1 MESRESITVQEAVGT
16 YIASVKKKGDHEEL
30 HRELFRFVQWC
41 GTQRTWSEISPPEIG
56 EYAEQMGASGTT
68 PQAAARLQIVRG
80 FLSYARRKGLT
91 DKNLAQHVRIRKSKG
106 TIFKGQEQEKI
117 ELTPEG
123 HAHLVAELE
132 RLKSERGPIAIQIRK
147 AAADKDVREN
157 VPLEAAREQLGFLE
171 SRIRT
176 IEYTL
181 NAGVIIDAS
190 RQQRAQKVRL
200 GARVS
205 IKDLGTGRE
214 TSYTVVSPS
223 EANPLDGR
231 ISDLSPL
238 GKALIGR
245 LSGQETEAETPRGKI
260 RYRIMEVSA

>member
-1 MESRESITVQEAVGT
+1 MESRESITLQGSVEN
-16 YIASVKKKGDHEEL
+16 YIASMKRKDDHEEI
-30 HRELFRFVQWC
+30 HRELIRFVQWC
-41 GTQRTWSEISPPEIG
+41 GSHRTWTEIKPPEIG
-56 EYAEQMGASGTT
+56 EYGDQMATAGTT

-80 FLSYARRKGLT
+80 FLSYAKRKGHT
-91 DKNLAQHVRIRKSKG
+91 DTNLAQHVRIRKSKG
-106 TIFKGQEQEKI
+106 TLFKAKDQEVV
-117 ELTPEG
+117 ELTKEG

-181 NAGVIIDAS
+181 NVGVVIDPS
-190 RQQRAQKVRL
+190 RQQQAQKVRL
-200 GARVS
+200 GAKVS
-205 IKDLGTGRE
+205 IKDLVTGRE
-214 TSYTVVSPS
+214 TSYRVVSAS

-231 ISDLSPL
+231 ISDVSPL

-245 LSGQETEAETPRGKI
+245 LSGEEAEAETPRGKI
-260 RYRIMEVSA
+260 RYRITKVSA